1 MILRLIC
8 EYGGLSRLNEF
19 KKLYDGKN
27 ILLVTGKQSF
37 EASGAKRILSE
48 LLQSQ
53 NVVQFAD
60 FDVNPKLKDAVKG
73 AELAKKHA
81 IEVIISVGG
90 GSVLDTAKLIKAF
103 YLANGNEV
111 ALAKGFDQ
119 VTDPFIPIIAVPTT
133 AGSGS
138 EATHF
143 AVVYIGSDKYSLA
156 SPCLLPDA
164 VVLDG
169 FLVQSGDKYLKTCNA
184 LDAMSQAIESFWAV
198 GATEQSREFA
208 LSALKLGWEILPEF
222 VSGQCSDI
230 VTQRM
235 TEAANLAGN
244 AINVSKT
251 TAAHAWSYGF
261 TSSQGIPHGHAVW
274 LTLPTIFEL
283 HYQRSR
289 ANDRDFEIKMDRLC
303 AALNLDTSKDKSLQL
318 IDHLSNLGITY
329 DFAELNIDTRERKS
343 LANSV
348 NMERMKNN
356 PVAFDGEEVEKIF
369 QLSF

>member
-1 MILRLIC
+1 
-8 EYGGLSRLNEF
+8 
-19 KKLYDGKN
+19 
-27 ILLVTGKQSF
+27 
-37 EASGAKRILSE
+37 
-48 LLQSQ
+48 
-53 NVVQFAD
+53 
-60 FDVNPKLKDAVKG
+60 
-73 AELAKKHA
+73 
-81 IEVIISVGG
+81 
-90 GSVLDTAKLIKAF
+90 
-103 YLANGNEV
+103 
-111 ALAKGFDQ
+111 
-119 VTDPFIPIIAVPTT
+119 
-133 AGSGS
+133 
-138 EATHF
+138 
-143 AVVYIGSDKYSLA
+143 
-156 SPCLLPDA
+156 
-164 VVLDG
+164 
-169 FLVQSGDKYLKTCNA
+169 
-184 LDAMSQAIESFWAV
+184 
-198 GATEQSREFA
+198 
-208 LSALKLGWEILPEF
+208 
-222 VSGQCSDI
+222 
-230 VTQRM
+230 M

-356 PVAFDGEEVEKIF
+356 PVVFDGEEVEKIF